1 MTGASRSLFVFGIYL
16 VALGVLLL
24 LSPNLLLRTLG
35 VPVTNEIWI
44 RVNGMFVIC
53 FAYYYIQAAR
63 HGVTAFIRWTV
74 WGRAAVIVYFVRFRP
89 PLLIINSLDASGG
102 SVFLNLLGAAEG
114 ALIRAAASTPPFGSF
129 HCTRQRNR

>member
-53 FAYYYIQAAR
+53 LAYYYIQAAR

-74 WGRAAVIVYFVRFRP
+74 WGRAAVIVFFLSFVLLGGAQK
-89 PLLIINSLDASGG
+89 PLLLFV
-102 SVFLNLLGAAEG
+102 VFVFISTIWTFI
-114 ALIRAAASTPPFGSF
+114 ALQKEMGRRLSAFS
-129 HCTRQRNR
+129 

>member
-44 RVNGMFVIC
+44 RDLGIE
-53 FAYYYIQAAR
+53 R
-63 HGVTAFIRWTV
+63 GELTPL
-74 WGRAAVIVYFVRFRP
+74 RP
-89 PLLIINSLDASGG
+89 PSQI
-102 SVFLNLLGAAEG
+102 
-114 ALIRAAASTPPFGSF
+114 ALCELP
-129 HCTRQRNR
+129 QRIARLYRHTADCSKGTARGRPR

>member
-1 MTGASRSLFVFGIYL
+1 MTGVSRSLFVFGIYL
-16 VALGVLLL
+16 VGLGVLLL
-24 LSPNLLLRTLG
+24 LFPNLLLRTLG

-74 WGRAAVIVYFVRFRP
+74 WGRAAVIVYFVAFVLLGGAP
-89 PLLIINSLDASGG
+89 KPLLLFGVVD
-102 SVFLNLLGAAEG
+102 FLSAIWTFI
-114 ALIRAAASTPPFGSF
+114 ALQKEAGRRLTSST
-129 HCTRQRNR
+129 

>member
-1 MTGASRSLFVFGIYL
+1 MGAKFMTGASRSLFVFGIYL

-53 FAYYYIQAAR
+53 LAYYYIQAAR
-63 HGVTAFIRWTV
+63 TA
-74 WGRAAVIVYFVRFRP
+74 
-89 PLLIINSLDASGG
+89 
-102 SVFLNLLGAAEG
+102 
-114 ALIRAAASTPPFGSF
+114 
-129 HCTRQRNR
+129 